1 VRVTV
6 HWYGPLRDRRG
17 CASEEVETGAPT
29 LDALWDELMR
39 IHALPPR
46 RELALAVA
54 VDDELATWNT
64 APSAGDTIA
73 FLPPVAGG

>member
-1 VRVTV
+1 MRVTV

-17 CASEEVETGAPT
+17 CVSEEVETGAAS
-29 LDALWDELMR
+29 LDALWSELMTA
-39 IHALPPR
+39 HALPPR

-54 VDDELATWNT
+54 VGDDLATWNT
-64 APSAGDTIA
+64 APAAGDAIA

>member
-1 VRVTV
+1 MRVTV
-6 HWYGPLRDRRG
+6 MWYGPLRDRRG
-17 CASEEVETGAPT
+17 CDSEVVETNAT
-29 LDALWDELMR
+29 SLDGLWSELMR

-54 VDDELATWNT
+54 VGDDLAVWST
-64 APSAGDTIA
+64 APGDGDAIA